1 MFKKIKYTIYLNDKD
16 YIEKFFSLEEIEN
29 GSFLKFKK
37 DLLNKYQ
44 KNESDLIVKTSI
56 STNMFIEYIKNNEN
70 EIFENEIVYSKK
82 LKDFAIVEWHNIIGA
97 WTVLF
102 EEIGHDK
109 CLFLFLEEDDL
120 IKVGDYIEINGS
132 NNYDK
137 LCEEF
142 LLKIEKND

>member
-1 MFKKIKYTIYLNDKD
+1 MYSRTETLASPMRNWAFL
-16 YIEKFFSLEEIEN
+16 
-29 GSFLKFKK
+29 SFTG
-37 DLLNKYQ
+37 Y
-44 KNESDLIVKTSI
+44 SPRPIP
-56 STNMFIEYIKNNEN
+56 KNNEN